1 MSTSRRTWKNAESE
15 LAELFGCKR
24 RPLSGS
30 SGRADLDSS
39 DSTHPTLYLEAK
51 LRAAHPIWTLRDSCK
66 KKAAQRSKCTECDGT
81 GTIRANRGDVSC
93 LKCAGTGKMKIDR
106 PIVLGIKRKGSP
118 GMMICVH
125 TEDLDQMLEER
136 RKTLYWNENPE

>member
-1 MSTSRRTWKNAESE
+1 MSTCRKTWQNAEAE

-30 SGRADLDSS
+30 SGRTDLDCS

-66 KKAAQRSKCTECDGT
+66 KKAK
-81 GTIRANRGDVSC
+81 
-93 LKCAGTGKMKIDR
+93 GK

-125 TEDLDQMLEER
+125 TDDLLAMVDAWGVADA
-136 RKTLYWNENPE
+136 TG